1 MVHFFSTKLFETYS
15 MWYFMSIEDFID
27 KKFPVLD
34 DGFVRLVDYMGDDS
48 AIVQAAR
55 ISYGDGTK
63 KRSEDRALI
72 RYMMRH
78 QHSSPF
84 EQCVSKWH
92 IRLPMDCHRQ
102 LVRHRTSRLNEYSTR
117 YSIAIDA
124 TQKTIPT
131 QWRLQ
136 SSMNKQGSDGYVDT
150 TTGTHLSARESLLHS
165 LASEVYEE
173 RVGSGVALEQARKD
187 LPLSTY
193 TEIYWQMDLH
203 NLLHFLSL
211 RLDGHAQ
218 QEIRSYANVIADIVK
233 IWCPL
238 AWEAFVDY
246 RLEALT
252 FSRQELRELA
262 SALQQARQYSA
273 LTVSENLKG
282 RELSEY
288 QAKINHILSIE

>member
-1 MVHFFSTKLFETYS
+1 
-15 MWYFMSIEDFID
+15 
-27 KKFPVLD
+27 
-34 DGFVRLVDYMGDDS
+34 
-48 AIVQAAR
+48 
-55 ISYGDGTK
+55 
-63 KRSEDRALI
+63 
-72 RYMMRH
+72 
-78 QHSSPF
+78 
-84 EQCVSKWH
+84 
-92 IRLPMDCHRQ
+92 MDCHRQ

-136 SSMNKQGSDGYVDT
+136 SAMNKQGSDGYVDT

-165 LASEVYEE
+165 LAREVYEE
-173 RVGSGVALEQARKD
+173 RVDSGVALEQARKD

-262 SALQQARQYSA
+262 SALQQVRQYSA
-273 LTVSENLKG
+273 ITVSENLKG

-288 QAKINHILSIE
+288 QAKINHILSME